1 MCSPAKGTCISCK
14 RPRVPAK
21 GTCISAKGPCVPAI
35 RERAFPL
42 RDHAFS
48 LRVHVFKLRRD
59 HAFSLRVHVFKLRR
73 DRELWRSLS
82 YFEYSLY
89 PIYIHIH
96 IHDACLNFSLRSKM
110 KNENLVFT
118 WSSLKFKLNL
128 FPSKGADNSF

>member
-59 HAFSLRVHVFKLRR
+59 
-73 DRELWRSLS
+73 RELWRSLS

-89 PIYIHIH
+89 PIYIHIHIHIH

-118 WSSLKFKLNL
+118 
-128 FPSKGADNSF
+128 